1 MGKEL
6 AVIDIAVIGTPSLGN
21 RSYLASA
28 AGVGLVVDPPR
39 DIDRVLAVAA
49 ERNVTITHVLETHL
63 HNDYLTGGLAL
74 ANLTGASYCVNAA
87 DRVAFDRLAVSDGD
101 LIDVGECMRV
111 GVITTPGHTF
121 THLSY
126 VLSDAQT
133 GETAGVFT
141 GGSLLYGTTGRPDLF
156 GERHTR
162 ALAAAQHA
170 SARNLAAT
178 LPESTPLYPT
188 HGFGSFCAAGPA
200 GADSSTIGTEIR
212 SNPALVLD
220 LEPYMAALLAG
231 LDAYPA
237 YYAHMAPANAAGPE
251 AAVLSPSIG
260 VTAREIGQRIA
271 AGEWVVDLRGRRAFA
286 AGHLPGT
293 YGFELSDSFAT
304 YVGWLIPWGTPLTVL
319 ADSQDTIAQA
329 TRQLCRIG
337 IDKVQAATGSPDQ
350 WACGLPLASYAVSD
364 FAGLAAAGPAGS
376 LRVLDV
382 RRRSEWAAGHISGAV
397 HVPLHQL
404 ADRVNTLP
412 DAPLWVH
419 CQAGYRASIAASILH
434 AAGHEVTAIDDNFD
448 AAERAGLTID
458 AR

>member
-1 MGKEL
+1 
-6 AVIDIAVIGTPSLGN
+6 VIDIVVIDTPSLGN

-28 AGVGLVVDPPR
+28 AGVALVVDPPR

-49 ERNVTITHVLETHL
+49 ERGVTVTHVLETHL

-74 ANLTGASYCVNAA
+74 ANLTGASYCVNAV
-87 DRVAFDRLAVSDGD
+87 DHVAFDRLGVRDGD
-101 LIDVGECMRV
+101 LLEVGECMQL
-111 GVITTPGHTF
+111 GVIATPGHTF

-141 GGSLLYGTTGRPDLF
+141 GGSLLYGSTGRPDLF

-162 ALAAAQHA
+162 ALAAAQYA
-170 SARNLAAT
+170 SARNLAAG

-200 GADSSTIGTEIR
+200 GAGSSTIGTEIR

-220 LEPYMAALLAG
+220 LEHYIAALLAG

-237 YYAHMAPANAAGPE
+237 YYAYMGGANAGGPE
-251 AAVLSPSIG
+251 AAVLTPPAG

-304 YVGWLIPWGTPLTVL
+304 YVGWLIPWGAPLTVL
-319 ADSQDTIAQA
+319 AESQDMVAQA
-329 TRQLCRIG
+329 TRQLSRIG
-337 IDKVQAATGSPDQ
+337 IEVVRAATGTLEQ
-350 WACGLPLASYAVSD
+350 WADGLPLVSYPVSD
-364 FAGLAAAGPAGS
+364 FAGLAAAGPAAS
-376 LRVLDV
+376 LSVLDV
-382 RRRSEWAAGHISGAV
+382 RRKSEWAAGHINGAV
-397 HVPLHQL
+397 HVPLHEL
-404 ADRVNTLP
+404 ADRVSTLP

-458 AR
+458 AP

>member
-1 MGKEL
+1 
-6 AVIDIAVIGTPSLGN
+6 VIDVVVIDTPSLGN

-28 AGVGLVVDPPR
+28 AGVALVVDPPR

-49 ERNVTITHVLETHL
+49 ERGVAITHVLETHL

-74 ANLTGASYCVNAA
+74 ANLTGANYCVNAA
-87 DRVAFDRLAVSDGD
+87 DQVAFDRLAVSDGD
-101 LIDVGECMRV
+101 LLEVGDRMRV
-111 GVITTPGHTF
+111 AVMATPGHTF

-126 VLSDAQT
+126 VLSDSQT
-133 GETAGVFT
+133 REAAAVFT
-141 GGSLLYGTTGRPDLF
+141 GGSLLYGSTGRPDLF
-156 GERHTR
+156 GEGHTR

-170 SARNLAAT
+170 SARNLAAA

-200 GADSSTIGTEIR
+200 GAGSSTIGAQIR
-212 SNPALVLD
+212 SNPALVLE
-220 LEPYMAALLAG
+220 LEPYIAALLAG

-237 YYAHMAPANAAGPE
+237 YYAHMGAANAAGPQ
-251 AAVLSPSIG
+251 AAVLTPPLGI
-260 VTAREIGQRIA
+260 TAQEIGQRIA
-271 AGEWVVDLRGRRAFA
+271 AGEWVVDLRGRRTFA

-319 ADSQDTIAQA
+319 ADNQDMIAQA
-329 TRQLCRIG
+329 SRQLSRIG
-337 IDKVQAATGSPDQ
+337 IDQVQAATGTPEQ
-350 WACGLPLASYAVSD
+350 WAGGLPLASYPVSD
-364 FAGLAAAGPAGS
+364 FAGLAAAGPANS
-376 LRVLDV
+376 LTVLDV

-397 HVPLHQL
+397 HVPLHEL
-404 ADRVNTLP
+404 AERARCLP
-412 DAPLWVH
+412 DSPLWVH

-434 AAGHEVTAIDDNFD
+434 AAGHEVTAVDDNFD

>member
-1 MGKEL
+1 
-6 AVIDIAVIGTPSLGN
+6 V
-21 RSYLASA
+21 
-28 AGVGLVVDPPR
+28 
-39 DIDRVLAVAA
+39 
-49 ERNVTITHVLETHL
+49 THVLETHL

-87 DRVAFDRLAVSDGD
+87 DHVAFDRQGVSDGD
-101 LIDVGECMRV
+101 LLEVGERMRV
-111 GVITTPGHTF
+111 GVIATPGHTF

-141 GGSLLYGTTGRPDLF
+141 GGSLLYGSTGRPDLF
-156 GERHTR
+156 GEASTR

-170 SARNLAAT
+170 SAHNLAAA

-200 GADSSTIGTEIR
+200 GAGASTIGAEIR

-220 LEPYMAALLAG
+220 LEPYIAALLAG

-237 YYAHMAPANAAGPE
+237 YYAHMGAANAAGPE
-251 AAVLSPSIG
+251 AAVLTPSVG
-260 VTAREIGQRIA
+260 VTAREIGQRVA
-271 AGEWVVDLRGRRAFA
+271 AGEWVVDLRARRAFA

-319 ADSQDTIAQA
+319 ADNQDLIAEA
-329 TRQLCRIG
+329 RRQLSRIG
-337 IDKVQAATGSPDQ
+337 IDEVLTATGTPEQ
-350 WACGLPLASYAVSD
+350 WADGLPLASYPVSD
-364 FAGLAAAGPAGS
+364 FAGLAAAGPAG
-376 LRVLDV
+376 LLTVLDV
-382 RRRSEWAAGHISGAV
+382 RRQSEWAAGHITGAV
-397 HVPLHQL
+397 HVPLHEL
-404 ADRVNTLP
+404 ADRVEALP
-412 DAPLWVH
+412 EAPLWVH

-448 AAERAGLTID
+448 AAERAGLTI
-458 AR
+458 AVP